1 MDSIKI
7 MEETSSNPISC
18 AHRNMKQMRSPFA
31 VSFISGERKSNSP
44 TQKGCVG
51 LRQTSSL
58 RANKPK
64 PKMTRPSVKKQ
75 GSWAN
80 TGGMWVIKNEIGRLA
95 HDWWQCVYT
104 DTKWSRE
111 WRIHL
116 KKEENGKWKSGSS
129 GILSPLLHS
138 VPISIPIQC
147 YRIDSKLLEDRN
159 YVLPLFLKLLISG
172 TQWMLNNNNWRGE
185 AEEAEAKE
193 SGEK

>member
-7 MEETSSNPISC
+7 MEETSSNPMSC

-44 TQKGCVG
+44 PQKGWVG

-64 PKMTRPSVKKQ
+64 PKMTHPSVKKQ

-80 TGGMWVIKNEIGRLA
+80 TGGMWVMKNEIGRLA
-95 HDWWQCVYT
+95 RDWWQCVYT

-111 WRIHL
+111 WRMHL
-116 KKEENGKWKSGSS
+116 KKEENGKWKSGFS

-138 VPISIPIQC
+138 TNLNTNS
-147 YRIDSKLLEDRN
+147 
-159 YVLPLFLKLLISG
+159 
-172 TQWMLNNNNWRGE
+172 MLSYWQ
-185 AEEAEAKE
+185 
-193 SGEK
+193 

>member
-7 MEETSSNPISC
+7 MEETSSNPMSC

-31 VSFISGERKSNSP
+31 VSFILGERKSNSP
-44 TQKGCVG
+44 TQKGWVG

-64 PKMTRPSVKKQ
+64 PKMTHPSVKKQ

-116 KKEENGKWKSGSS
+116 KRKMENENLVFLEYYLLFFTQYQSQYQFNVIVLTVSS
-129 GILSPLLHS
+129 
-138 VPISIPIQC
+138 
-147 YRIDSKLLEDRN
+147 
-159 YVLPLFLKLLISG
+159 LKTG
-172 TQWMLNNNNWRGE
+172 TM
-185 AEEAEAKE
+185 
-193 SGEK
+193 S